1 MIVGFSVFVVLILIL
16 AVEVGQILSLTLI
29 INVDVG
35 SNLIG
40 APLRLPHP
48 YAFVQSGKR
57 YFVEYINR

>member
-1 MIVGFSVFVVLILIL
+1 MFGVLILIL

-40 APLRLPHP
+40 SILHDYGFHTL
-48 YAFVQSGKR
+48 SS
-57 YFVEYINR
+57 